1 MNITTYKH
9 VIWIDV
15 AISWRNT
22 ALANSIVILEES
34 TIFNVAT
41 SSYFDFEWRLEI
53 NMILYLVQ
61 ETLKGQMQI
70 ICVFNCLVTV
80 L

>member
-1 MNITTYKH
+1 M
-9 VIWIDV
+9 
-15 AISWRNT
+15 
-22 ALANSIVILEES
+22 LEDS

-61 ETLKGQMQI
+61 ETLKGQMQM